1 MQRGTNLGRLG
12 DFNQAVI
19 FESIRRAVDGVSRV
33 ELAGSTGLSPQ
44 TISNVVR
51 RLLDEGLVRE
61 DRTVVSGPGKPRTVL
76 ELETNR
82 MVSIGIHLD
91 PGLISLVMLN
101 LRGEVLLS
109 RRLEIPAVEVP
120 EKTLETMA
128 AAVNEM
134 ITESGHPRSN
144 VVGVGVAAPGPLNP
158 EKGFITGPPL
168 LDGWNEVDIVEPLHR
183 ALDLPVVLEKDT
195 IAAAIAETWK
205 GTGQGRDNFIFMYM
219 GAGIGAGIVL
229 NGEVVRGVSNNAGEV
244 GHYSTGQDS
253 RDCECGRRDCLAA
266 ATSFPMVAAQARAVG
281 IALDVPDEGTVEE
294 RATGMN
300 QLVEMAAAGNEAAQ
314 GVLRG
319 SSEQVAQVAGQL
331 CNALDV
337 DTVILGG
344 PLWADIGGYCLEQAA
359 LVINERFT
367 PKDVH
372 GIEVL
377 SSRLGFEVGAIGGA
391 CAIMDAMFSPK
402 ASALLLR

>member
-19 FESIRRAVDGVSRV
+19 FESIRRAIDGVSRV

-82 MVSIGIHLD
+82 MVSFGIHLD

-109 RRLEIPAVEVP
+109 RRLDIPAVEVP
-120 EKTLETMA
+120 ARTLELMA

-134 ITESGHPRSN
+134 ITESGQPRAN
-144 VVGVGVAAPGPLNP
+144 VVGVGVAAPGPLDP
-158 EKGFITGPPL
+158 EKGMLTGPPL
-168 LDGWNEVDIVEPLHR
+168 LDGWNEVDIVAPLSE
-183 ALDLPVVLEKDT
+183 ALGMSVVLEKDT

-205 GTGQGRDNFIFMYM
+205 GTGQGRENFIFMYM
-219 GAGIGAGIVL
+219 GAGIGAGMVL

-244 GHYSTGQDS
+244 GHYSTGEDS

-266 ATSFPMVAAQARAVG
+266 ATSFPIVAARARAAG
-281 IALDVPDEGTVEE
+281 INLSVPDEGTVEE

-300 QLVEMAAAGNEAAQ
+300 ELVELAAGGDEAA
-314 GVLRG
+314 RG
-319 SSEQVAQVAGQL
+319 ILCGCAEKVAQVAGQL

-344 PLWADIGGYCLEQAA
+344 PLWAEIGGYCLEQMNQ
-359 LVINERFT
+359 VINERFT
-367 PKDVH
+367 PKDIH

-377 SSRLGFEVGAIGGA
+377 SSKLGSEVGAIGGA